1 MSNLRRYNSNGKDFF
16 ITCVTLNR
24 IPILVDNVYE
34 FWKAVDYTKA
44 KIQFEINA
52 WAILPD
58 HFHFIIDPMQSDISR
73 IIKGIKQK
81 FCGLYCSK
89 LGLTSGRVWQ
99 HRFWDHIIRNED
111 DLKKHL
117 DYIHYNPVKHGLTRS
132 PFEYEHSS
140 IQNYLAEGYYQP
152 DWGVMAIVSN
162 KVGFGE

>member
-140 IQNYLAEGYYQP
+140 IRNYLAEGYYQP
-152 DWGVMAIVSN
+152 DWGVMEIVSN

>member
-140 IQNYLAEGYYQP
+140 IHDYFARGYYQP
-152 DWGVMAIVSN
+152 DWGVMNIVSN
-162 KVGFGE
+162 KDGFGE